1 VLGRVRARRADPDVW
16 LALDE
21 ALKLAE
27 ISEDLVTS
35 EPVAVSRAE
44 ASWLAGD
51 IERVEQETA
60 AAFALARRSHSRWV
74 VAELAAWRRRAGV
87 DDQLSV
93 SEIAG
98 PYVLEIADAFKDAA
112 VGWRELGCPYEA
124 ALALAD
130 SDDEAALRQAFDE
143 LQALGA
149 RPAAAL
155 VARRLRQLG
164 VRRVPRGPRPSTR
177 ANPAGL
183 TARELEVLELLAEGR
198 RNAQIAQRL
207 VVSEK
212 TVDHHVSAILR
223 KLGVGTRG
231 EAAAEAVRLTLTARD
246 K

>member
-1 VLGRVRARRADPDVW
+1 MGDQELELAVQSIVAFARFLKGDSEGRRQLELIRARAAEAGLEEHVCRVDESLVKVARRQRDYARARAYLEPALRYASERGMELFRGYLLAYRAQIELDRGHWDEAAETAALILSEPRRSRIPKIIALTVLGRVRARHADPDVW

-35 EPVAVSRAE
+35 EPVAVARAE

-98 PYVLEIADAFKDAA
+98 PYVLEIADALKT
-112 VGWRELGCPYEA
+112 
-124 ALALAD
+124 
-130 SDDEAALRQAFDE
+130 
-143 LQALGA
+143 
-149 RPAAAL
+149 RP
-155 VARRLRQLG
+155 
-164 VRRVPRGPRPSTR
+164 
-177 ANPAGL
+177 
-183 TARELEVLELLAEGR
+183 
-198 RNAQIAQRL
+198 
-207 VVSEK
+207 
-212 TVDHHVSAILR
+212 
-223 KLGVGTRG
+223 
-231 EAAAEAVRLTLTARD
+231 
-246 K
+246 